1 MSQLDSA
8 WLRMDRDAN
17 LMTIVGVWQLA
28 TGINIAAV
36 RERIAS
42 SLLYPE
48 RQRIVDGLVPE
59 FAKLS
64 TVKLCCPGVNKSR
77 YFGDVYV
84 FLEVF

>member
-1 MSQLDSA
+1 MSQVDSV

-42 SLLYPE
+42 SLLCPE
-48 RQRIVDGLVPE
+48 RHCIVDGLVPE

-64 TVKLCCPGVNKSR
+64 PVTLLLPWS
-77 YFGDVYV
+77 
-84 FLEVF
+84 E

>member
-42 SLLYPE
+42 SLLCPE
-48 RQRIVDGLVPE
+48 RQRIIDGLAPE
-59 FAKLS
+59 CAKLS
-64 TVKLCCPGVNKSR
+64 TVTLMLPWS
-77 YFGDVYV
+77 
-84 FLEVF
+84 E

>member
-1 MSQLDSA
+1 MSQVDSA
-8 WLRMDRDAN
+8 WLRMDRDAS
-17 LMTIVGVWQLA
+17 LMTSVGVWQLA

-64 TVKLCCPGVNKSR
+64 TVTLLLPWS
-77 YFGDVYV
+77 
-84 FLEVF
+84 E